1 MTELEEQTILLI
13 ATYSL
18 LETALIN
25 LFMKKPTGHD
35 VTENRSSEF
44 PRKQAP
50 EFTSPPKPITHEKIK
65 KELQMPEHAPDM
77 RQLFAYF
84 CKTRK
89 IPAATAEEMVHNK
102 LLYQF
107 RFIQRGE
114 LMD

>member
-1 MTELEEQTILLI
+1 
-13 ATYSL
+13 
-18 LETALIN
+18 
-25 LFMKKPTGHD
+25 
-35 VTENRSSEF
+35 
-44 PRKQAP
+44 
-50 EFTSPPKPITHEKIK
+50 
-65 KELQMPEHAPDM
+65 MPEHAPDM

-89 IPAATAEEMVHNK
+89 IPAAIVEERVHNK